1 MIELENQKL
10 IDDLNKFLRGV
21 HMGGATFK
29 DYLEKAQDVK
39 LKNELRIIV
48 ESFKRH
54 EEAITHRI
62 ELLGGNAADTLG
74 FIGILGEKWEEIKLM
89 VVDSDEKVLD
99 YAIKAMNMGLEQGNK
114 FIAEHEDLE
123 PDIKREVEK
132 IVEDNEKHLEKLKNM
147 STVN

>member
-1 MIELENQKL
+1 MENQKL
-10 IDDLNKFLRGV
+10 IDDLNKFLKGV

-29 DYLEKAQDVK
+29 DYLEKAQDIK

-74 FIGILGEKWEEIKLM
+74 FMGIIGETWEKIKLI
-89 VVDSDEKVLD
+89 VVDSDKEIIN
-99 YAIKAMNMGLEQGNK
+99 YAINAMNMGVEQGNK
-114 FIAEHEDLE
+114 FIAEHQDLE
-123 PDIKREVEK
+123 PSIKKEIEK
-132 IVEDNEKHLEKLKNM
+132 IVEDNDKHLKKLKNI
-147 STVN
+147 